1 MEGIGK
7 VIPSHWKELQMK
19 PPHLWSKHGRVH
31 QLRSQTWQDHPY
43 SAASANWKMR
53 NSRLWTLP
61 LCFQFSTILTIFW
74 QSQSPSEDSV
84 RVRCLKLWGW
94 RLSCIL
100 RKRDVEIPKALRNL
114 SCRHAH
120 REREYP
126 NWWEVTGIGPSK
138 PLQSDVQCVSNEG
151 IWFGVCPAVFP
162 ALVQSPLPMCRC
174 LSIGMGRGILCHCML
189 ERYNL
194 LWFYKMWLSRYCL
207 ECQKRL

>member
-1 MEGIGK
+1 MGGAINLEVKLDRITHI
-7 VIPSHWKELQMK
+7 VLLLQTERWEIPGYEHYIFNSALFH
-19 PPHLWSKHGRVH
+19 PSFGRV
-31 QLRSQTWQDHPY
+31 RAPV
-43 SAASANWKMR
+43 K
-53 NSRLWTLP
+53 
-61 LCFQFSTILTIFW
+61 I
-74 QSQSPSEDSV
+74 
-84 RVRCLKLWGW
+84 LWGFIVLNLWWW

-100 RKRDVEIPKALRNL
+100 GKRDVEIPKALRNL

-138 PLQSDVQCVSNEG
+138 PLESEVQCVSNKG

-174 LSIGMGRGILCHCML
+174 LSIGMGRGILGHCMP

-194 LWFYKMWLSRYCL
+194 CSDYKRSGNQVISLSV
-207 ECQKRL
+207 KRGFEHFNSVGASTDY

>member
-1 MEGIGK
+1 MGGAINLEVKLDRITHI
-7 VIPSHWKELQMK
+7 VLLLQTERWEIPGYEHFLYGFNSALFH
-19 PPHLWSKHGRVH
+19 PSFGRV
-31 QLRSQTWQDHPY
+31 RAPV
-43 SAASANWKMR
+43 KI
-53 NSRLWTLP
+53 LWEFIVLN
-61 LCFQFSTILTIFW
+61 
-74 QSQSPSEDSV
+74 
-84 RVRCLKLWGW
+84 LWWW

-126 NWWEVTGIGPSK
+126 KWWEVTGIGPSK
-138 PLQSDVQCVSNEG
+138 PLESEVHCVSNKG

-174 LSIGMGRGILCHCML
+174 LSIGMGRGILGHCMP

-194 LWFYKMWLSRYCL
+194 CSDYKRSGNQVISLSV
-207 ECQKRL
+207 KRGFEHFNSVGASTDY